1 MSDDQLVLFARNGR
15 PDHAGRRRSRTLP
28 RLRRIAE
35 LAVLVTA
42 VVWYAIIV
50 YVGWPWVLL
59 YWQLWILAGVCVW
72 LAFTDRD
79 DRSPPRE

>member
-1 MSDDQLVLFARNGR
+1 M
-15 PDHAGRRRSRTLP
+15 
-28 RLRRIAE
+28 
-35 LAVLVTA
+35 LVTA